1 MNPILLILA
10 LLFLI
15 PIFKEFRIYALI
27 KWHSKQVVGQIISV
41 EKKEVFTTTLTSIL
55 LGGKTKLV
63 KMSYKFTLD
72 NKEFQVLNDEVAVS
86 PSSNLNKLKKDDNID
101 IYVYSNKNNEIK
113 DTWVIKNSLIK
124 LFPFLLLFL
133 LLLIVAYSSSDM

>member
-63 KMSYKFTLD
+63 KISYKFTLD